1 MKIAAAAGMPGG
13 WVYGRRWPGAI
24 RLTPG
29 LLGPAHTRKAAAM
42 QSVHSLFL
50 RRSPIW
56 KKPAPAPGV
65 AASTGLP
72 AGQASRWVLC
82 LRPACRLSADN
93 ADALVAA
100 VSTRVRAAVPSPCS
114 VVLDLSA
121 TPVLHDGAAAALDTL
136 ADQLQHSH
144 ATLRLVLHGAQARA
158 AFSGES
164 AKTAMGIDTIHTSA
178 RAAMLAAYAALPGA
192 ALVTPALRELLA
204 QPPESLLVP
213 EQSEASTG

>member
-1 MKIAAAAGMPGG
+1 
-13 WVYGRRWPGAI
+13 
-24 RLTPG
+24 
-29 LLGPAHTRKAAAM
+29 M

-56 KKPAPAPGV
+56 KKPVPPPGV
-65 AASTGLP
+65 AASTSL
-72 AGQASRWVLC
+72 AASQASQRILC

-100 VSTRVRAAVPSPCS
+100 VDARVRAAEPSPCS

-136 ADQLQHSH
+136 ADLLQHSH
-144 ATLRLVLHGAQARA
+144 ATLRLVLPGSGARA

-164 AKTAMGIDTIHTSA
+164 ANAAMCTDAVHASA

-192 ALVTPALRELLA
+192 ALVTPALRELVA
-204 QPPESLLVP
+204 QPPEPLPVP
-213 EQSEASTG
+213 EQSAPH